1 MICLLARDT
10 MLACMTHLV
19 RVQPQ
24 LQAGCGL
31 SAELSAEA
39 GGRAEGACI
48 LICQLARYIG
58 QHIHREL
65 QQACPGNQKSALS
78 CLLFTPD
85 SSCSICYSL
94 CKQIQVEDCQH

>member
-1 MICLLARDT
+1 MICLLAKNT
-10 MLACMTHLV
+10 MLVCMTHLV

-48 LICQLARYIG
+48 LICQLAGYTG
-58 QHIHREL
+58 QHIHRKL

-85 SSCSICYSL
+85 SS
-94 CKQIQVEDCQH
+94 